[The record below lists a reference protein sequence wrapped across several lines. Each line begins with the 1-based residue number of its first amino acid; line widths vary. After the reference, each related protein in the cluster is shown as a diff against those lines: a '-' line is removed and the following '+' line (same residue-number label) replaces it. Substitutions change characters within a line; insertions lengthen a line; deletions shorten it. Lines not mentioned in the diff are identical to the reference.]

1 MIFNLEQQQ
10 LYTSRF
16 LNALSVERNLS
27 TKTLLA
33 YRCDIN
39 GLLTWFDSQNFT
51 NINDSSISSYLLT
64 KRTQPAGK
72 IHPPEIRRFRP
83 ILPFLKTGIQ
93 YQRNLFPLYIP

>member
-10 LYTSRF
+10 LYTSKF

-39 GLLTWFDSQNFT
+39 GLLTWFDSFLF
-51 NINDSSISSYLLT
+51 SVLT
-64 KRTQPAGK
+64 KRTQPSGK
-72 IHPPEIRRFRP
+72 IHPPEIRCFRP
-83 ILPFLKTGIQ
+83 ILQFLKTGIQ